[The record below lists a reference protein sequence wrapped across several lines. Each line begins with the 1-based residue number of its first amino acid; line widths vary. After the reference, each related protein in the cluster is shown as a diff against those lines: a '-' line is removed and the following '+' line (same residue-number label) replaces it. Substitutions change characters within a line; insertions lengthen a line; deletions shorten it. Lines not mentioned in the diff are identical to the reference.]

1 MALTTNEWNTV
12 TFQLL
17 SHASWATVPTEGL
30 PAAVLQA
37 VRDGTSLDIFV
48 LDDSGPITFTYLA
61 GPLQVIVPTACFAT
75 ETPIT
80 TNVQTIDSTSEVWY
94 SMRGPF
100 SGEWFWYSS
109 QLGQVREV
117 TNPTA
122 LAAFLS

>member
-75 ETPIT
+75 DTPVT
-80 TNVQTIDSTSEVWY
+80 TNVQTIDSTSEIWY
-94 SMRGPF
+94 SMRGGA
-100 SGEWFWYSS
+100 GEWLWYSS

-117 TNPTA
+117 AMPGA
-122 LAAFLS
+122 LSAFLA